1 MILGENMGN
10 KDKQQQSISSGIS
23 QISLKKVATF
33 DENGASF
40 ENLNSINFIY
50 GANGSGKTTTSS
62 FLKNLAENGI
72 EDEFA
77 NSKIEWYNNE
87 SLKIEVYNKQFK
99 EEQLRNSQVKG
110 IFTLGKKTNENLE
123 KIESKKESINE
134 EKKKKIK
141 NEGSLQVL
149 TQKKEKEKED
159 FTDSCWKKL
168 YKKNEEDFKET
179 LEGFKR
185 KEKFKEKI
193 LKEFENDKHN
203 QSETVGLEK
212 LKEKIGIVF
221 SKNQT
226 ELALLECNLTDFDSI
241 ENHSIWEQKIVGSG
255 GVAIADLIKKLSNED
270 WVAQGREY
278 VKDNSICPFCQKETI
293 TEEFKKQLES
303 YFDTSYQEST
313 DTIKKMKEDYTN
325 KTAKVLERLD
335 EIVKTE
341 QNNLQAKL
349 DTENLKRIIETLRSK
364 INGNQ
369 QKMLDKS
376 KEMSRSFE
384 LESTKNEIKEIRDLI
399 DTANQ
404 QIANHNKIIK
414 DTKNQKKNYVEQT
427 WKFLV
432 NEFKSDIQEYNKK
445 YCGLKKGIENLE
457 KEIRENREKI
467 KRLGNEIRELEKNMV
482 SIKPIVNEINTLLK
496 EYGFT
501 NFGLACTEDEK
512 SYRIQ
517 REDGQLVGET
527 LSEGEVTFI
536 TFLYYYHLTKD
547 SLKENDI
554 SKNKVLVIDDPISSL
569 DSNILFIVSVLVK
582 DLIKETMEEKT
593 NIKQVIILTHNTYFY
608 KEITLE
614 YDLKRYQGKYSFWII
629 KKDNNISKIKNY
641 KENPIKS
648 SYELL
653 WQEVKQAKENNI
665 SWVSLQNVMRRIIE
679 YYFRILGGFKHNDSL
694 SECFENIEEKQVCN
708 SFISWF
714 NDGSHGISDDLFVQS
729 QDTSI
734 ETYLKVFEK
743 IFEITGHEA
752 HYKMMMGIKMRIVF
766 MGTPGF
772 AEVILRALVGDK
784 DIEVVGLFTQMDKPF
799 GRKKELKAPETKTY
813 ILENHLNIP
822 IFQPQSLKEPEIQI
836 LKDLKPDFIV
846 VVAYG
851 KILPKEVLEIAPC
864 INAHASLLPKY
875 RGASPIHEM
884 ILNDDK
890 IYGISTMLMGLGLD
904 SGDILESASFL
915 REDYLN
921 LDALSLKLAHMGAAL
936 LLSTLKNFSS
946 ITRKPQDHMQ
956 ASFCKKIT
964 KADGL
969 VGFKDAKSLFLKSL
983 AFKSWPE
990 IFLESSL
997 KLLEVE
1003 LVENEKSHKEGEILE
1018 IDEKGVLVGCLKGSV
1033 RIARL
1038 QAVGKKPLKAKDYLN
1053 GKRLK
1058 VGGILA

>member
-1 MILGENMGN
+1 MNSNGN
-10 KDKQQQSISSGIS
+10 KDKQQQNVSSGIS
-23 QISLKKVATF
+23 QISLKNAATF

-62 FLKNLAENGI
+62 FLKNLAENRI
-72 EDEFA
+72 EYKFA
-77 NSKIEWYNNE
+77 NSKIEWHNSE
-87 SLKIEVYNKQFK
+87 ILKIEVYNKQFK
-99 EEQLRNSQVKG
+99 EEQFRNSQVKG

-123 KIESKKESINE
+123 KIESKTKSINE
-134 EKKKKIK
+134 EKEKKKK
-141 NEGSLQVL
+141 NKESLQKL
-149 TQKKEKEKED
+149 TLEKKKKEDD
-159 FTDSCWKKL
+159 FTDSCWEKL
-168 YKKNEEDFKET
+168 YKKNEENFKET

-203 QSETVGLEK
+203 KSKIVILEE
-212 LKEKIGIVF
+212 LKEKIGIIF

-325 KTAKVLERLD
+325 KTDEALERLN
-335 EIVKTE
+335 EVIKTE
-341 QNNLQAKL
+341 QNKL

-364 INGNQ
+364 INANQ
-369 QKMLDKS
+369 QKMFDKG
-376 KEMSRSFE
+376 KEMSRSFK
-384 LESTKNEIKEIRDLI
+384 LDNTKNEIDAIKDLI
-399 DTANQ
+399 AKANE
-404 QIANHNKIIK
+404 QIANYNKMIK
-414 DTKNQKKNYVEQT
+414 DIEKQKKSCKEQT
-427 WKFLV
+427 WKFLI

-445 YCGLKKGIENLE
+445 YCGLEKGINNLE
-457 KEIRENREKI
+457 KAISENQEKI
-467 KRLGNEIRELEKNMV
+467 KKLENEIKELEKNMV

-501 NFGLACTEDEK
+501 NFSLACTEDEK
-512 SYRIQ
+512 FYRIQ

-527 LSEGEVTFI
+527 LSEGEATFI
-536 TFLYYYHLTKD
+536 TFLYYYHLAKG

-582 DLIKETMEEKT
+582 DLMKETMEEKT

-614 YDLKRYQGKYSFWII
+614 YDLKRYQRKYSFWII
-629 KKDNNISKIKNY
+629 KKDNNVSKIKGY
-641 KENPIKS
+641 KENPIKN

-653 WQEVKQAKENNI
+653 WQEVKQAKENNA

-694 SECFENIEEKQVCN
+694 SECFENIEEERVCN
-708 SFISWF
+708 SFVSWL

-752 HYKMMMGIKMRIVF
+752 HYKMMMRMK
-766 MGTPGF
+766 
-772 AEVILRALVGDK
+772 
-784 DIEVVGLFTQMDKPF
+784 Q
-799 GRKKELKAPETKTY
+799 
-813 ILENHLNIP
+813 LN
-822 IFQPQSLKEPEIQI
+822 
-836 LKDLKPDFIV
+836 
-846 VVAYG
+846 
-851 KILPKEVLEIAPC
+851 
-864 INAHASLLPKY
+864 
-875 RGASPIHEM
+875 
-884 ILNDDK
+884 
-890 IYGISTMLMGLGLD
+890 
-904 SGDILESASFL
+904 
-915 REDYLN
+915 
-921 LDALSLKLAHMGAAL
+921 
-936 LLSTLKNFSS
+936 
-946 ITRKPQDHMQ
+946 
-956 ASFCKKIT
+956 
-964 KADGL
+964 
-969 VGFKDAKSLFLKSL
+969 
-983 AFKSWPE
+983 
-990 IFLESSL
+990 
-997 KLLEVE
+997 
-1003 LVENEKSHKEGEILE
+1003 
-1018 IDEKGVLVGCLKGSV
+1018 
-1033 RIARL
+1033 
-1038 QAVGKKPLKAKDYLN
+1038 
-1053 GKRLK
+1053 
-1058 VGGILA
+1058 

>member
-1 MILGENMGN
+1 MSVNSKGD
-10 KDKQQQSISSGIS
+10 KDKQQQNVSSGIS
-23 QISLKKVATF
+23 QILLKKVSTF

-40 ENLNSINFIY
+40 KDLNSINFIY

-72 EDEFA
+72 EDKFA
-77 NSKIEWYNNE
+77 SSKIVWYNNE

-99 EEQLRNSQVKG
+99 EEQFRNSQVKG

-123 KIESKKESINE
+123 KIESKKESISKENE
-134 EKKKKIK
+134 KKIK
-141 NEGSLQVL
+141 NKESLKKI
-149 TQKKEKEKED
+149 TQEKEKEEKD
-159 FTDSCWKKL
+159 FTDSCWEKL

-203 QSETVGLEK
+203 QSEIVGLEK
-212 LKEKIGIVF
+212 LKEKIEIVF
-221 SKNQT
+221 GEKQT
-226 ELALLECNLTDFDSI
+226 ELALLECDLTDFDSI

-325 KTAKVLERLD
+325 KTDEALERLN
-335 EIVKTE
+335 EVIKTE
-341 QNNLQAKL
+341 QNKL

-364 INGNQ
+364 INANQ
-369 QKMLDKS
+369 QKMLDKG
-376 KEMSRSFE
+376 KEMSRSFK
-384 LESTKNEIKEIRDLI
+384 LDNTKNEIDAIKDLI
-399 DTANQ
+399 KKANE
-404 QIANHNKIIK
+404 QIANYNEMIK
-414 DTKNQKKNYVEQT
+414 DIEKQKKSCKEQT
-427 WKFLV
+427 WKFLI

-445 YCGLKKGIENLE
+445 YCGLEKGINNLE
-457 KEIRENREKI
+457 KAISENQEKI
-467 KRLGNEIRELEKNMV
+467 KKLENEIKELEKNMV

-501 NFGLACTEDEK
+501 NFSLACTGDEK
-512 SYRIQ
+512 FYRIQ

-536 TFLYYYHLTKD
+536 TFLYYYHLAKG

-582 DLIKETMEEKT
+582 DLMKETMEEKT
-593 NIKQVIILTHNTYFY
+593 NIKQIIILTHNTYFY

-614 YDLKRYQGKYSFWII
+614 CDLKRYQGKYSFWII
-629 KKDNNISKIKNY
+629 KKDNNVSKIKDY
-641 KENPIKS
+641 KENPIKN

-653 WQEVKQAKENNI
+653 WQEVKQAKENNA

-694 SECFENIEEKQVCN
+694 SECFEKIEEKQVCN

-729 QDTSI
+729 QNTSI

-743 IFEITGHEA
+743 IFKETGHEA
-752 HYKMMMGIKMRIVF
+752 HYRMMMRIK
-766 MGTPGF
+766 
-772 AEVILRALVGDK
+772 
-784 DIEVVGLFTQMDKPF
+784 
-799 GRKKELKAPETKTY
+799 
-813 ILENHLNIP
+813 
-822 IFQPQSLKEPEIQI
+822 
-836 LKDLKPDFIV
+836 
-846 VVAYG
+846 
-851 KILPKEVLEIAPC
+851 
-864 INAHASLLPKY
+864 
-875 RGASPIHEM
+875 
-884 ILNDDK
+884 
-890 IYGISTMLMGLGLD
+890 
-904 SGDILESASFL
+904 
-915 REDYLN
+915 
-921 LDALSLKLAHMGAAL
+921 
-936 LLSTLKNFSS
+936 
-946 ITRKPQDHMQ
+946 
-956 ASFCKKIT
+956 
-964 KADGL
+964 
-969 VGFKDAKSLFLKSL
+969 
-983 AFKSWPE
+983 
-990 IFLESSL
+990 
-997 KLLEVE
+997 
-1003 LVENEKSHKEGEILE
+1003 
-1018 IDEKGVLVGCLKGSV
+1018 
-1033 RIARL
+1033 
-1038 QAVGKKPLKAKDYLN
+1038 
-1053 GKRLK
+1053 
-1058 VGGILA
+1058 

>member
-1 MILGENMGN
+1 MNSNGN
-10 KDKQQQSISSGIS
+10 KDKQQQNVSSGIS

-40 ENLNSINFIY
+40 KDLNSINFIY

-72 EDEFA
+72 EDKFA
-77 NSKIEWYNNE
+77 NSKIAWYNNE

-99 EEQLRNSQVKG
+99 EEQFRNSQVKG

-123 KIESKKESINE
+123 KIESKTKSINE
-134 EKKKKIK
+134 EKEKKKK
-141 NEGSLQVL
+141 NKESLQKL
-149 TQKKEKEKED
+149 EQERKEKEKD
-159 FTDSCWKKL
+159 FADRCWEKL

-193 LKEFENDKHN
+193 LKEFENDKYN
-203 QSETVGLEK
+203 QSEIVGLEK
-212 LKEKIGIVF
+212 LKEKIEIVF
-221 SKNQT
+221 GENQT

-278 VKDNSICPFCQKETI
+278 VKNNSICPFCQKETI

-325 KTAKVLERLD
+325 KTAEALERLD
-335 EIVKTE
+335 KIVKTE
-341 QNNLQAKL
+341 QNNSQTKL
-349 DTENLKRIIETLRSK
+349 DTENLKIIIETLRSK

-399 DTANQ
+399 DTTNQ
-404 QIANHNKIIK
+404 QIAKHNEIIK
-414 DTKNQKKNYVEQT
+414 NIKNQKKTCVEQT

-445 YCGLKKGIENLE
+445 YCGLEKGINNLE
-457 KEIRENREKI
+457 KAISENQEEVK
-467 KRLGNEIRELEKNMV
+467 KLENEIRELEKNMV

-496 EYGFT
+496 GYGFT

-512 SYRIQ
+512 FYRIQ

-536 TFLYYYHLTKD
+536 TFLYYYHLTKG
-547 SLKENDI
+547 SLEENNI

-582 DLIKETMEEKT
+582 DLMKETMEEKT

-608 KEITLE
+608 KNIT

-629 KKDNNISKIKNY
+629 NKDNNISKIKSY
-641 KENPIKS
+641 KENPIKN

-653 WQEVKQAKENNI
+653 WQEVKQAKENNA

-679 YYFRILGGFKHNDSL
+679 YYFRILGGFEHNHNL

-729 QDTSI
+729 QDISI

-743 IFEITGHEA
+743 IFKETGHEA
-752 HYKMMMGIKMRIVF
+752 HYKMMMRIK
-766 MGTPGF
+766 
-772 AEVILRALVGDK
+772 
-784 DIEVVGLFTQMDKPF
+784 
-799 GRKKELKAPETKTY
+799 
-813 ILENHLNIP
+813 
-822 IFQPQSLKEPEIQI
+822 
-836 LKDLKPDFIV
+836 
-846 VVAYG
+846 
-851 KILPKEVLEIAPC
+851 
-864 INAHASLLPKY
+864 
-875 RGASPIHEM
+875 
-884 ILNDDK
+884 
-890 IYGISTMLMGLGLD
+890 
-904 SGDILESASFL
+904 
-915 REDYLN
+915 
-921 LDALSLKLAHMGAAL
+921 
-936 LLSTLKNFSS
+936 
-946 ITRKPQDHMQ
+946 
-956 ASFCKKIT
+956 
-964 KADGL
+964 
-969 VGFKDAKSLFLKSL
+969 
-983 AFKSWPE
+983 
-990 IFLESSL
+990 
-997 KLLEVE
+997 
-1003 LVENEKSHKEGEILE
+1003 
-1018 IDEKGVLVGCLKGSV
+1018 
-1033 RIARL
+1033 
-1038 QAVGKKPLKAKDYLN
+1038 
-1053 GKRLK
+1053 
-1058 VGGILA
+1058 

>member
-1 MILGENMGN
+1 MGN
-10 KDKQQQSISSGIS
+10 KDKQQQNISSGIS
-23 QISLKKVATF
+23 QIALKNVATF

-72 EDEFA
+72 EDKFD
-77 NSKIEWYNNE
+77 NSKIECHNSE

-99 EEQLRNSQVKG
+99 EEQFRNSQVKG

-123 KIESKKESINE
+123 KIESKKESINKE
-134 EKKKKIK
+134 NEKKRKNEESLQKLTLEKKKK
-141 NEGSLQVL
+141 E
-149 TQKKEKEKED
+149 ED
-159 FTDSCWKKL
+159 FTNSCWEKL
-168 YKKNEEDFKET
+168 YKKNEENFKET

-203 QSETVGLEK
+203 KIEIVRLEE

-221 SKNQT
+221 SENQT
-226 ELALLECNLTDFDSI
+226 ELVSLECNLTDFDSI
-241 ENHSIWEQKIVGSG
+241 ENHSIWEQKVVGSDD
-255 GVAIADLIKKLSNED
+255 VAIADLIKKLSNED
-270 WVAQGREY
+270 WVAWGREY
-278 VKDNSICPFCQKETI
+278 IKENSICPFCQKETI

-303 YFDTSYQEST
+303 YFDTNYQEST
-313 DTIKKMKEDYTN
+313 ETIKKMKEDYTN
-325 KTAKVLERLD
+325 KTAEVLERLD
-335 EIVKTE
+335 EIVETE
-341 QNNLQAKL
+341 QKNQQTKL
-349 DTENLKRIIETLRSK
+349 NTEIFKRIIETLKSK

-369 QKMLDKS
+369 QKMHDKS

-404 QIANHNKIIK
+404 QIANHSEIIK
-414 DTKNQKKNYVEQT
+414 DTKNQKKNCVEQT

-445 YCGLKKGIENLE
+445 YCGLEKGINNLD
-457 KEIRENREKI
+457 KEISENQEKI
-467 KRLGNEIRELEKNMV
+467 KKLENEIRELEKNMV

-496 EYGFT
+496 WYGFT

-536 TFLYYYHLTKD
+536 TFLYYYHLTKG

-582 DLIKETMEEKT
+582 DLIKKTMEEKT

-608 KEITLE
+608 KEITLLE

-665 SWVSLQNVMRRIIE
+665 SCVSLQNVMRRIIE
-679 YYFRILGGFKHNDSL
+679 YYFRILGGFEHNHNL
-694 SECFENIEEKQVCN
+694 SECFEDIREQQVCN

-714 NDGSHGISDDLFVQS
+714 NDGSHGISDDLFAQS
-729 QDTSI
+729 QDISI
-734 ETYLKVFEK
+734 ETYLKVFEN
-743 IFEITGHEA
+743 IFKITGHEA
-752 HYKMMMGIKMRIVF
+752 HYKMMMGIKRNNMRIVF

-772 AEVILRALVGDK
+772 AEVILRALVENK
-784 DIEVVGLFTQMDKPF
+784 NNHIEVVGLFTQRDKPF

-822 IFQPQSLKEPEIQI
+822 IFQPQSLKEPEVQI

-851 KILPKEVLEIAPC
+851 KILPKEVLTIAPC
-864 INAHASLLPKY
+864 INLHASLLPKY

-890 IYGISTMLMGLGLD
+890 IYGISTMLMDLELD

-915 REDYLN
+915 REKYLD
-921 LDALSLKLAHMGAAL
+921 LETLSLKLAHMGAAL

-946 ITRKPQDHMQ
+946 ITRKPQDHAQ

-990 IFLESSL
+990 IFLENSL
-997 KLLEVE
+997 KLLDVE
-1003 LVENEKSHKEGEILE
+1003 LVENEKSHKEGEILA